1 MIEIRGQQATD
12 WQDLYAIR
20 KATPG
25 ALPYIRPHWVREELA
40 EPKDQAWPL
49 VAVAALP
56 EGPRVVARVNVEL
69 GGRRRGHCGWLTLE
83 RHPDLGQEAGRQLLV
98 EAIDTAENWWNRRR
112 LEVALPAG
120 DTASVALYQ
129 SLGFEQE
136 ARLRQSVRVA
146 GTLVDEL
153 ILARLSGDAARAREP
168 VPAPPTHPPSSAPG
182 SKRPELSIRGGSP
195 DDWEAMHTIWLQPSV
210 VWGTMGLPHASAD
223 WDRRRVQDR
232 QPPGFWPLV
241 AEVDGRVVAVSGLQ
255 RHEHNRSHAAHVG
268 IMVHADYQGMGIG
281 SALMEAALD
290 LGLNW
295 LGLTRLQLEVYPDN
309 TPAIRLYEKLGF
321 EVEGIH
327 GAYAFRDGRYV
338 DTLVMGRLGG

>member
-12 WQDLYAIR
+12 WRDVYAIR

-40 EPKDQAWPL
+40 GPKDQAWPL
-49 VAVAALP
+49 VAVAPRP
-56 EGPRVVARVNVEL
+56 EGPRVVARVNLEL

-83 RHPDLGQEAGRQLLV
+83 RHPELGQEAGRPLLE
-98 EAIDTAENWWNRRR
+98 EAIATAEKWWNRRR
-112 LEVALPAG
+112 LEVALVAT
-120 DTASVALYQ
+120 DASTIALYQ

-146 GTLVDEL
+146 GELVDEL
-153 ILARLSGDAARAREP
+153 ILARLSGEAARRPEP
-168 VPAPPTHPPSSAPG
+168 ASEPPTQLPSPG
-182 SKRPELSIRGGSP
+182 PTSKRPELCIRGGSS

-223 WDRRRVQDR
+223 WDRQRVQER

-255 RHEHNRSHAAHVG
+255 RHEYNRSHSAHVG

-290 LGLNW
+290 LALNW

-309 TPAIRLYEKLGF
+309 TRAIRLYEKLGF
-321 EVEGIH
+321 EVEGNH
-327 GAYAFRDGRYV
+327 RAYAFRDGRYV